1 MPQYILA
8 YNFKHI
14 KIVEHIMF
22 FNVFPAHDQC
32 FVQIL
37 TEYQKKVIDDETLKL
52 PYKTMA
58 ELKSVASDTSK
69 NAEKV

>member
-1 MPQYILA
+1 
-8 YNFKHI
+8 
-14 KIVEHIMF
+14 MF

-37 TEYQKKVIDDETLKL
+37 TDYQKKVIDDETLKM